1 MRGVDDCRLFT
12 GQRRGEILRLIRQR
26 GTVSVGE
33 LAGQFHVSGTTIRL
47 DLACLEKA
55 GGITRTHGG
64 AMLNELSFH
73 EPLISER
80 VHEREKAAIAL
91 RALEHIESNDVL
103 LLDTGTTMVALA
115 RALIL
120 SSFTKLT
127 VYSNDLDVLR
137 ILEEKESWDLFLL
150 GGKVRN
156 GFHYTCG
163 PRMIKDLANLHF
175 KKAFIAT
182 SAISYQAGLTVSNP
196 DLALLK
202 SAMIASAET
211 VCLLADSSKLHRVDF
226 QKFAGFDDIDILIT
240 DSGISR
246 EDLTALKERVKTFEI
261 AECGAGERPAAAR
274 GPE

>member
-1 MRGVDDCRLFT
+1 MIVDSGRLFT
-12 GQRRGEILRLIRQR
+12 GQRRGEILRLVRQR
-26 GTVSVGE
+26 GTVSVSE
-33 LAGQFHVSGTTIRL
+33 LAELFHVSGTTIRL
-47 DLACLEKA
+47 DLSFLEKS

-80 VHEREKAAIAL
+80 IHEREKAEIAL
-91 RALEHIESNDVL
+91 RALEHIENNDVL

-120 SSFTKLT
+120 SPFTKLT

-137 ILEEKESWDLFLL
+137 ILEEKENWDLFLL

-156 GFHYTCG
+156 GFHYACS
-163 PRMIKDLANLHF
+163 PRTVQDLENLHF
-175 KKAFIAT
+175 RKAFIAT
-182 SAISYQAGLTVSNP
+182 SAISYHAGLTISNP

-202 SAMIASAET
+202 SAMIACSET

-240 DSGISR
+240 DSGITHQ
-246 EDLTALKERVKTFEI
+246 DLAALRERVKTVEV
-261 AECGAGERPAAAR
+261 AEYGPGAAE
-274 GPE
+274 